1 MEQKGLL
8 MLLAVVA
15 VTAALV
21 NTVVTY
27 NKISDITGMVTD
39 TGNVSLEVTAVA
51 DINFTTAT
59 VAFGSGAVTAG
70 KDEAYL
76 DTLSGTVTD
85 GNWST
90 NSVGLVLENNGNV
103 NVSLKI
109 GAGKTAA
116 QFIGGTGPNYDWLFT
131 ESEAGSCIEDATLDT
146 FVDVNTTGD
155 GTVVCTHF
163 GYDDNEADELTIH
176 FNITVPKDAPKRQT
190 SDIITATAVAV

>member
-8 MLLAVVA
+8 MLLAVIA

-21 NTVVTY
+21 NTVITY

-39 TGNVSLEVTAVA
+39 TGNVSLEVTSVA
-51 DINFTTAT
+51 DVNFTTAT

-85 GNWST
+85 GNWSV
-90 NSVGLVLENNGNV
+90 NSAGLVLENNGNV
-103 NVSLKI
+103 DLKLYV
-109 GAGKTAA
+109 GAGKAA
-116 QFIGGTGPNYDWLFT
+116 AAFIGGTGPAYKWLFT
-131 ESEAGSCIEDATLDT
+131 ESEAGSCTEDATLDT

-155 GTVVCTHF
+155 GTLVCTNF
-163 GYDDNEADELTIH
+163 SYDDNGADELTIH
-176 FNITVPKDAPKRQT
+176 FNITVPKDATKGKT
-190 SDIITATAVAV
+190 SDIITATASAI